1 VSRHPFIDR
10 LNDYLSSAG
19 IDDTAARHLRNI
31 ARIFAALKEDGRI
44 QSENPSRIVPNDI
57 SQFVSYRSEGGAS
70 SATIRRD
77 LRYLDGF
84 LSFCNNDSV
93 TVYLDDLRSKEKE
106 IIESEGVSLA
116 QSILH
121 RSGKVSGM
129 DPLRQKA
136 YSFVIVSMVFGLR
149 PEQVRKT
156 FLIRDFSPGQLSSLF
171 IQYQDGSSS
180 KCVKLDPR
188 ALPILDGYI
197 DSLAVM
203 GRHAFAQ
210 KQPLFPSSDP
220 LFTFISPEESRS
232 LKRIVEKDLGAT
244 FDYRMLQK
252 AYRIMSTVDV
262 DPSTIVKENVSTVK
276 DTYTDTRAFGKLKDV
291 LFRRALRDSSSSF

>member
-1 VSRHPFIDR
+1 MSRHPFIDR
-10 LNDYLSSAG
+10 LNDYLASVG
-19 IDDTAARHLRNI
+19 LDDTADRHLRNI
-31 ARIFAALKEDGRI
+31 ARIFAALKDDGRI

-84 LSFCNNDSV
+84 LSFCSNDSV

-106 IIESEGVSLA
+106 IIESECTHLA
-116 QSILH
+116 ESILD
-121 RSGKVSGM
+121 RARKVSGM
-129 DPLRQKA
+129 DPLRQRA

-149 PEQVRKT
+149 PEQVRKA
-156 FLIRDFSPGQLSSLF
+156 FLIRDFSPGQLSSIF
-171 IQYQDGSSS
+171 IQYQDGPSF
-180 KCVKLDPR
+180 KRVKLDLR

-197 DSLAVM
+197 DSLTVM
-203 GRHAFAQ
+203 GHHAFAQ

-220 LFTFISPEESRS
+220 LFTFISLEESRS

-244 FDYRMLQK
+244 FDYRTLQK
-252 AYRIMSTVDV
+252 AYRIMSSEDAEE
-262 DPSTIVKENVSTVK
+262 PSEPLNRGTMDEAMPK
-276 DTYTDTRAFGKLKDV
+276 DQRNPGRLRSR
-291 LFRRALRDSSSSF
+291 LFR